1 MVALADEVVEV
12 SDKGSGAFNRET
24 ETDASGKS
32 GLVEDSRPD
41 TWPRPTSR

>member
-12 SDKGSGAFNRET
+12 SDKGDVLSIGNRRN
-24 ETDASGKS
+24 ASGKS

-41 TWPRPTSR
+41 AVARPATR